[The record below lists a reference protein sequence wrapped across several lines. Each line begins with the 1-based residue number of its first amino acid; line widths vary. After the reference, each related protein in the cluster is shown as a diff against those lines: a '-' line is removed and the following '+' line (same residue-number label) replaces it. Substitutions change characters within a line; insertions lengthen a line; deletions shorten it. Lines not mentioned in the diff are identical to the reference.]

1 MSIMSA
7 IRSGVVQGFRD
18 LASRAE
24 SRVEVSNPSKVVGN
38 DLVNGDVNILHLS
51 IYKSQAVFDLK
62 SQVTEIHIYES
73 IVSPVM
79 FCTMTFADAINL
91 RDDFKIKEDDIVKF
105 VFQTPGTSQSNE
117 YFLQV
122 NRIFN
127 KRDVPGLTMK
137 VYDVELISVEGTVA
151 ENVPMGDFRLEDNS
165 GTLIERIVTDYIT
178 PPVQGLVGGEY
189 GRRPQR
195 LAIDRGNGIISKNEK
210 QVKVLRDQNRRP
222 FEVIH
227 QLALLT
233 NRSPEG
239 HSLYTFFE
247 RKDGYYFKPIEWLMS
262 DGKKKLRDDQSD
274 AIFFYDHLR
283 NQNQSAVKF
292 RNILAYN
299 VSSSGNLAEG
309 RAAGVNTIAVTTNPQ
324 TGENTIPARV
334 GGFTGIAELTSAE
347 ALRAFDV
354 VTRSENITSTEFTHL
369 NEVLVSR
376 RELLFRISQ
385 YEAQIMVYGDSNIS
399 VGDVIECQFP
409 RSISTS
415 RESSDPH
422 GGSEL
427 SDDSGYYLITH
438 LRHMILNTDRPQHV
452 ISCNLMRAE
461 PERS

>member
-1 MSIMSA
+1 MSGLVSA
-7 IRSGVVQGFRD
+7 IVRGAKQGFRD
-18 LASRAE
+18 LAYRAE
-24 SRVEVSNPSKVVGN
+24 NRVEVSNPSKIVGN
-38 DLVNGDVNILHLS
+38 DTGNGDVNILHLA
-51 IYKSQAVFDLK
+51 IYKNETAFDIK
-62 SQVTEIHIYES
+62 GQVTEIHIYES

-91 RDDFKIKEDDIVKF
+91 RDDFKIKENDIVKF
-105 VFQTPGTSQSNE
+105 VFQTPGASSNE

-127 KRDVPGLTMK
+127 KVDVPGLTMK
-137 VYDVELISVEGTVA
+137 TYNVELVSVEGIAA
-151 ENVPMGDFRLEDNS
+151 EDIPMGDFRLDDNS
-165 GTLIERIVTDYIT
+165 GTLIEKIVTEKIS
-178 PPVQGLVGGEY
+178 PPVQSLVGGDF
-189 GRRPQR
+189 GRKPHR
-195 LAIDRGNGIISKNEK
+195 LAIDRGNGIIAKNSK

-247 RKDGYYFKPIEWLMS
+247 RKDGYYFKPIESLIS
-262 DGKKKLRDDQSD
+262 DGKKKLQGDQSD
-274 AIFFYDHLR
+274 AVFFYDHLR
-283 NQNQSAVKF
+283 NQNQSAVKI

-299 VSSSGNLAEG
+299 ISSSGNLAEG
-309 RAAGVNTIAVTTNPQ
+309 RAAGVNTVAVTTNPQ
-324 TGENTIPARV
+324 TGENSTPARV
-334 GGFTGIAELTSAE
+334 GGFGGIAELTSTE
-347 ALRAFDV
+347 ALRAFDT
-354 VTRSENITSTEFTHL
+354 VTRAENITSTEFTHL

-376 RELLFRISQ
+376 RELLLRISQ

-409 RSISTS
+409 RSISTG
-415 RESSDPH
+415 RESSDPQS
-422 GGSEL
+422 GSEL

-438 LRHMILNTDRPQHV
+438 LRHMILNTERPQHV

-461 PERS
+461 PEKS

>member
-1 MSIMSA
+1 
-7 IRSGVVQGFRD
+7 
-18 LASRAE
+18 
-24 SRVEVSNPSKVVGN
+24 
-38 DLVNGDVNILHLS
+38 
-51 IYKSQAVFDLK
+51 
-62 SQVTEIHIYES
+62 
-73 IVSPVM
+73 
-79 FCTMTFADAINL
+79 
-91 RDDFKIKEDDIVKF
+91 
-105 VFQTPGTSQSNE
+105 
-117 YFLQV
+117 
-122 NRIFN
+122 
-127 KRDVPGLTMK
+127 MK

>member
-1 MSIMSA
+1 
-7 IRSGVVQGFRD
+7 
-18 LASRAE
+18 
-24 SRVEVSNPSKVVGN
+24 
-38 DLVNGDVNILHLS
+38 
-51 IYKSQAVFDLK
+51 
-62 SQVTEIHIYES
+62 
-73 IVSPVM
+73 
-79 FCTMTFADAINL
+79 
-91 RDDFKIKEDDIVKF
+91 
-105 VFQTPGTSQSNE
+105 
-117 YFLQV
+117 
-122 NRIFN
+122 
-127 KRDVPGLTMK
+127 
-137 VYDVELISVEGTVA
+137 
-151 ENVPMGDFRLEDNS
+151 
-165 GTLIERIVTDYIT
+165 
-178 PPVQGLVGGEY
+178 
-189 GRRPQR
+189 
-195 LAIDRGNGIISKNEK
+195 
-210 QVKVLRDQNRRP
+210 
-222 FEVIH
+222 
-227 QLALLT
+227 
-233 NRSPEG
+233 
-239 HSLYTFFE
+239 
-247 RKDGYYFKPIEWLMS
+247 MS

-309 RAAGVNTIAVTTNPQ
+309 RAAGVNTVAITTNPQ

-334 GGFTGIAELTSAE
+334 GGFTNIAELTSTE

-376 RELLFRISQ
+376 RELLLRISQ
-385 YEAQIMVYGDSNIS
+385 YEAQILVYGDSNIS

-415 RESSDPH
+415 RESSDPQ